1 MRKIFSY
8 VLKALL
14 FIGIVYAEP
23 ESKVEA
29 LEGKKRESSL
39 DKKIRQE
46 LKNKELKNKE
56 LKNKE
61 LKNKELKNK
70 ELKNKELKNK
80 ELKNKEL
87 KNKELKNK
95 ELKNKEEKK
104 NTEEKKEIKAKRKPR
119 AEVHH
124 GDAKNPTQKITP
136 SKIKEGTKGVQNQG
150 TQNQGVQNNAPKL
163 EEKETTPQTL
173 EKKGSSPSSQFNSI
187 FGNPNDATNN
197 TLEDKVVGGISL
209 LVNGSPITLYQIQ
222 EEQKKSKVSK
232 AQARDRLIAER
243 IKNQEIERLK
253 IHVGDD
259 KLDQE
264 MAMMAQQQ
272 GMDLD
277 RFKQMLMAEG
287 HYKLYRDQ
295 LKEHLEMQELLRNIL
310 LTNVDTSSETKMRE
324 YYNKHKDQFSIPTE
338 IETVRYTST
347 NQEDLERAMADPNL
361 EVPGVSKA
369 NEKIEMKTLNP
380 QIAQVFIS
388 HEQGSFTPI
397 MNGGGG
403 QFITFYIKEKKG
415 KNEVSFSQAKQF
427 IAQKLVEESKDKILE
442 EHFEKLRVKSRIVMI
457 RE

>member
-29 LEGKKRESSL
+29 LEGRKQESSL

-46 LKNKELKNKE
+46 LKNKDLKNK
-56 LKNKE
+56 
-61 LKNKELKNK
+61 
-70 ELKNKELKNK
+70 
-80 ELKNKEL
+80 
-87 KNKELKNK
+87 
-95 ELKNKEEKK
+95 KEEKK
-104 NTEEKKEIKAKRKPR
+104 NSEEKKETKAKKKPR

-124 GDAKNPTQKITP
+124 GDSKNPTQKITP
-136 SKIKEGTKGVQNQG
+136 PKIKESAKG
-150 TQNQGVQNNAPKL
+150 TQNQGVQSNAPKP
-163 EEKETTPQTL
+163 EKKDTTPQAT
-173 EKKGSSPSSQFNSI
+173 EKNKETSPSSQFNSI
-187 FGNPNDATNN
+187 FGNPNNATNN

-222 EEQKKSKVSK
+222 EEQEKSKVSK

-253 IHVGDD
+253 IHVDDD

-277 RFKQMLMAEG
+277 HFKQMLMAEG

-324 YYNKHKDQFSIPTE
+324 YYNKHKEQFSIPTE

-347 NQEDLERAMADPNL
+347 NQEDLERAMSNPNL

-388 HEQGSFTPI
+388 HEQGSFTPV

>member
-8 VLKALL
+8 VLRALL

-29 LEGKKRESSL
+29 LEGRKQESSL

-46 LKNKELKNKE
+46 LKNKDLKNKD
-56 LKNKE
+56 LKNKD
-61 LKNKELKNK
+61 LKNKDLKNK
-70 ELKNKELKNK
+70 DLKNKDLKNK
-80 ELKNKEL
+80 
-87 KNKELKNK
+87 
-95 ELKNKEEKK
+95 KEEKK
-104 NTEEKKEIKAKRKPR
+104 NPEEKKEIKAKRKPR

-136 SKIKEGTKGVQNQG
+136 SKIKEGAKGVQNQG
-150 TQNQGVQNNAPKL
+150 TQNQGVQNNVPKL
-163 EEKETTPQTL
+163 EEKETTSQTL
-173 EKKGSSPSSQFNSI
+173 EKNKETSPSSQFNSI
-187 FGNPNDATNN
+187 FGNPNNATNN

-253 IHVGDD
+253 IHVDDD

-277 RFKQMLMAEG
+277 HFKQMLMAEG

-324 YYNKHKDQFSIPTE
+324 YYNKHKEQFSIPTE

-361 EVPGVSKA
+361 EIPGVSKA

-388 HEQGSFTPI
+388 HEQGSFTPV

>member
-29 LEGKKRESSL
+29 LEGRKQESSL

-46 LKNKELKNKE
+46 LKNKDLKNKD
-56 LKNKE
+56 LKNK
-61 LKNKELKNK
+61 
-70 ELKNKELKNK
+70 
-80 ELKNKEL
+80 
-87 KNKELKNK
+87 
-95 ELKNKEEKK
+95 KEEKK
-104 NTEEKKEIKAKRKPR
+104 NPAEKKETKPKRKPR

-136 SKIKEGTKGVQNQG
+136 SKIKEGAKGVQNQG

-163 EEKETTPQTL
+163 EEKETISQTL
-173 EKKGSSPSSQFNSI
+173 EKNKGASPSSQFNSI
-187 FGNPNDATNN
+187 FGNPNNATNN

-253 IHVGDD
+253 IHVDDD

-277 RFKQMLMAEG
+277 HFKQMLMAEG

-324 YYNKHKDQFSIPTE
+324 YYNKHKEQFSIPTE

-347 NQEDLERAMADPNL
+347 SQEDLERAMADPNL
-361 EVPGVSKA
+361 EIPGVSKA

-388 HEQGSFTPI
+388 HEQGSFTPV

>member
-29 LEGKKRESSL
+29 LEGRKQESSL

-46 LKNKELKNKE
+46 IKNKDLKNKDLKNK
-56 LKNKE
+56 
-61 LKNKELKNK
+61 
-70 ELKNKELKNK
+70 
-80 ELKNKEL
+80 
-87 KNKELKNK
+87 
-95 ELKNKEEKK
+95 KEEKK
-104 NTEEKKEIKAKRKPR
+104 NTEEKKEVKAKRKPR

-136 SKIKEGTKGVQNQG
+136 SKIKEGAKGVQNQG

-163 EEKETTPQTL
+163 EEKETTSQTL
-173 EKKGSSPSSQFNSI
+173 EKNKGTSPSSQFNSI
-187 FGNPNDATNN
+187 FGNSNNATNN

-253 IHVGDD
+253 IHVDDD

-277 RFKQMLMAEG
+277 HFKQMLMAEG

-324 YYNKHKDQFSIPTE
+324 YYNKHKEQFSIPTE

-347 NQEDLERAMADPNL
+347 SQEDLERAMADPNL
-361 EVPGVSKA
+361 EIPGVSKA

-388 HEQGSFTPI
+388 HEQGSFTPV

>member
-8 VLKALL
+8 ISKVLL
-14 FIGIVYAEP
+14 FIGVVYAEP
-23 ESKVEA
+23 DSKVEA
-29 LEGKKRESSL
+29 LEGRKQESFL

-56 LKNKE
+56 LKNK
-61 LKNKELKNK
+61 
-70 ELKNKELKNK
+70 
-80 ELKNKEL
+80 
-87 KNKELKNK
+87 
-95 ELKNKEEKK
+95 KEEKK
-104 NTEEKKEIKAKRKPR
+104 NTEEKKETKPKRKPR

-136 SKIKEGTKGVQNQG
+136 PKIKENAKGVQNQG
-150 TQNQGVQNNAPKL
+150 TQNQGVQNNTPKL
-163 EEKETTPQTL
+163 EEKETTSQTL
-173 EKKGSSPSSQFNSI
+173 EKNKGTSPSSQFNSI
-187 FGNPNDATNN
+187 FGNPNNAANN

-253 IHVGDD
+253 IHVDDD

-277 RFKQMLMAEG
+277 HFKQMLMAEG

-324 YYNKHKDQFSIPTE
+324 YYNKHKEQFSIPTE

-347 NQEDLERAMADPNL
+347 SQEDLERAMADPNL
-361 EVPGVSKA
+361 EIPGVSKA

-388 HEQGSFTPI
+388 HEQGSFTPV

>member
-14 FIGIVYAEP
+14 FFGIAHAEP

-29 LEGKKRESSL
+29 LEGKKQESSL
-39 DKKIRQE
+39 DKKIRQ
-46 LKNKELKNKE
+46 
-56 LKNKE
+56 
-61 LKNKELKNK
+61 
-70 ELKNKELKNK
+70 
-80 ELKNKEL
+80 EL

-124 GDAKNPTQKITP
+124 GDSKNPTQKITP
-136 SKIKEGTKGVQNQG
+136 PKIKGSSKGMQNQSM
-150 TQNQGVQNNAPKL
+150 QNNVPKP
-163 EEKETTPQTL
+163 EEKDTTSQIL
-173 EKKGSSPSSQFNSI
+173 EKNKEVSPSSQFNSI
-187 FGNPNDATNN
+187 FGNPNDAAGS

-222 EEQKKSKVSK
+222 EEQEKSKVSK

-253 IHVGDD
+253 IHVDDD

-277 RFKQMLMAEG
+277 HFKQMLMAEG

-324 YYNKHKDQFSIPTE
+324 YYNKHKEQFSIPTE

-347 NQEDLERAMADPNL
+347 NQEDLERAMSNPNL

>member
-23 ESKVEA
+23 DSKVEA
-29 LEGKKRESSL
+29 LEGRKQESSL

-46 LKNKELKNKE
+46 LKNKELKNKD
-56 LKNKE
+56 LKNK
-61 LKNKELKNK
+61 
-70 ELKNKELKNK
+70 
-80 ELKNKEL
+80 
-87 KNKELKNK
+87 
-95 ELKNKEEKK
+95 KEEKK
-104 NTEEKKEIKAKRKPR
+104 NTEEKKETKAKRKPR

-136 SKIKEGTKGVQNQG
+136 SKIKEGAKGVQNQG

-163 EEKETTPQTL
+163 EEKETTSQTL
-173 EKKGSSPSSQFNSI
+173 EKKRGTSPSSQFNSI
-187 FGNPNDATNN
+187 FGNPNNATNN

-232 AQARDRLIAER
+232 AQARDRLIAEH

-253 IHVGDD
+253 IHVDDD

-277 RFKQMLMAEG
+277 HFKQMLMAEG

-324 YYNKHKDQFSIPTE
+324 YYNKHKEQFSIPTE

-361 EVPGVSKA
+361 EIPGVSKA

-388 HEQGSFTPI
+388 HEQGSFTPV

>member
-8 VLKALL
+8 ISKVLL
-14 FIGIVYAEP
+14 FIGVVYAEP
-23 ESKVEA
+23 DSKVEA
-29 LEGKKRESSL
+29 LEGRKQESSL

-46 LKNKELKNKE
+46 LKNKELKNKD
-56 LKNKE
+56 
-61 LKNKELKNK
+61 
-70 ELKNKELKNK
+70 
-80 ELKNKEL
+80 
-87 KNKELKNK
+87 
-95 ELKNKEEKK
+95 LKNKEEKK
-104 NTEEKKEIKAKRKPR
+104 EIKAQRKPR

-124 GDAKNPTQKITP
+124 GDTKNPTPKIATP
-136 SKIKEGTKGVQNQG
+136 KIKGSSKGAQNQG
-150 TQNQGVQNNAPKL
+150 AQNQGVQNNAPKP
-163 EEKETTPQTL
+163 EKKDTTPQAT
-173 EKKGSSPSSQFNSI
+173 EKNKETSPSSQFNSI
-187 FGNPNDATNN
+187 FGNPNNATNN

-222 EEQKKSKVSK
+222 EEQEKSKVSK
-232 AQARDRLIAER
+232 AQAKDRLIAER

-253 IHVGDD
+253 IHVDDD

-277 RFKQMLMAEG
+277 HFKQMLMAEG

-324 YYNKHKDQFSIPTE
+324 YYNKHKEQFSIPTE

-388 HEQGSFTPI
+388 HEQGSFTPV

>member
-29 LEGKKRESSL
+29 LEGREQESSL

-46 LKNKELKNKE
+46 LKNKDLKNK
-56 LKNKE
+56 
-61 LKNKELKNK
+61 
-70 ELKNKELKNK
+70 
-80 ELKNKEL
+80 
-87 KNKELKNK
+87 
-95 ELKNKEEKK
+95 KEEKK
-104 NTEEKKEIKAKRKPR
+104 NPEEKKETKAKRKPR

-136 SKIKEGTKGVQNQG
+136 SKIKEGAKGVQNQG

-163 EEKETTPQTL
+163 EEKETTSQTL
-173 EKKGSSPSSQFNSI
+173 EKNKGASPSSQFNSI
-187 FGNPNDATNN
+187 FGNPNNATNN

-222 EEQKKSKVSK
+222 EEQEKSKVSK

-253 IHVGDD
+253 IHVDDD

-277 RFKQMLMAEG
+277 HFKQMLMAEG

-324 YYNKHKDQFSIPTE
+324 YYNKHKEQFSIPTE

-361 EVPGVSKA
+361 EIPGVSKA

-388 HEQGSFTPI
+388 HEQGSFTPV

>member
-29 LEGKKRESSL
+29 LEGRRQESSL

-46 LKNKELKNKE
+46 LKNKDLKNK
-56 LKNKE
+56 
-61 LKNKELKNK
+61 
-70 ELKNKELKNK
+70 
-80 ELKNKEL
+80 
-87 KNKELKNK
+87 
-95 ELKNKEEKK
+95 KEEKK
-104 NTEEKKEIKAKRKPR
+104 NPEEKKETKAKRKPR

-136 SKIKEGTKGVQNQG
+136 PKIKEGAKGVQNQG
-150 TQNQGVQNNAPKL
+150 TQNQGVQSNAPKL
-163 EEKETTPQTL
+163 EEKETTSQTL
-173 EKKGSSPSSQFNSI
+173 EKNKGTSPSSQFNSI
-187 FGNPNDATNN
+187 FVNPNDAAGN
-197 TLEDKVVGGISL
+197 TLEDNVVGGISL

-222 EEQKKSKVSK
+222 EEQEKSKVSK

-253 IHVGDD
+253 IHVDDD

-277 RFKQMLMAEG
+277 HFKQMLMAEG

-324 YYNKHKDQFSIPTE
+324 YYNKHKEQFSIPTE

-361 EVPGVSKA
+361 EIPGVSKA

-388 HEQGSFTPI
+388 HEQGSFTPV

>member
-14 FIGIVYAEP
+14 FFGIAHAES

-29 LEGKKRESSL
+29 LEGKKQESSL
-39 DKKIRQE
+39 DKKNRQ
-46 LKNKELKNKE
+46 
-56 LKNKE
+56 
-61 LKNKELKNK
+61 
-70 ELKNKELKNK
+70 
-80 ELKNKEL
+80 EL

-104 NTEEKKEIKAKRKPR
+104 NTEEKKTTKTRAKPR

-124 GDAKNPTQKITP
+124 GDSKNPAQKITSP
-136 SKIKEGTKGVQNQG
+136 KITPPKIKGSKKALQNQSD
-150 TQNQGVQNNAPKL
+150 QNNAIKPQ
-163 EEKETTPQTL
+163 EKTTQTT
-173 EKKGSSPSSQFNSI
+173 EKKEASPSSQFNSI
-187 FGNPNDATNN
+187 FGNPNDATSN

-222 EEQKKSKVSK
+222 EEQEKSKVSK

-253 IHVGDD
+253 IHVDDD

-277 RFKQMLMAEG
+277 HFKQMLMAEG

-324 YYNKHKDQFSIPTE
+324 YYNKHKEQFSIPTE

-347 NQEDLERAMADPNL
+347 NQEDLERAMSNPNL

-388 HEQGSFTPI
+388 HEQGSFTPV

>member
-14 FIGIVYAEP
+14 FFGIAHAEP

-29 LEGKKRESSL
+29 LEGKKQESSL

-61 LKNKELKNK
+61 
-70 ELKNKELKNK
+70 
-80 ELKNKEL
+80 
-87 KNKELKNK
+87 
-95 ELKNKEEKK
+95 EKK
-104 NTEEKKEIKAKRKPR
+104 NAEEKKEIKAKRKPR

-124 GDAKNPTQKITP
+124 GDSKNPAQKITP
-136 SKIKEGTKGVQNQG
+136 PKIKGSAKGMQNQSM
-150 TQNQGVQNNAPKL
+150 QNNAPKP
-163 EEKETTPQTL
+163 EEKDTSSQTL
-173 EKKGSSPSSQFNSI
+173 EKNKGVSPSSQFNSI

-222 EEQKKSKVSK
+222 EEQEKSKVSK

-253 IHVGDD
+253 IHVDDD

-277 RFKQMLMAEG
+277 HFKQMLMAEG

-324 YYNKHKDQFSIPTE
+324 YYNKHKEQFSIPTE

-347 NQEDLERAMADPNL
+347 NQEDLERAMSNPNL

>member
-14 FIGIVYAEP
+14 FIGIAHAEP

-61 LKNKELKNK
+61 
-70 ELKNKELKNK
+70 
-80 ELKNKEL
+80 
-87 KNKELKNK
+87 
-95 ELKNKEEKK
+95 EKK

-124 GDAKNPTQKITP
+124 GDSKNPAQKITP
-136 SKIKEGTKGVQNQG
+136 PKIKKGAKG

-163 EEKETTPQTL
+163 EEKETTSQIL
-173 EKKGSSPSSQFNSI
+173 EKNKGASPSSQFNSI
-187 FGNPNDATNN
+187 FGNPNDAANN
-197 TLEDKVVGGISL
+197 TPEDKVVGGISL

-222 EEQKKSKVSK
+222 EEQEKSKASK

-253 IHVGDD
+253 IHVDDD

-277 RFKQMLMAEG
+277 HFKQMLMAEG

-324 YYNKHKDQFSIPTE
+324 YYNKHKEQFSIPTE

-347 NQEDLERAMADPNL
+347 NQEDLERAMSNPNL

-388 HEQGSFTPI
+388 HEQGSFTPV

>member
-14 FIGIVYAEP
+14 FVGIAYAEP

-29 LEGKKRESSL
+29 LEGRKQESSL

-46 LKNKELKNKE
+46 LKNKDLKNK
-56 LKNKE
+56 
-61 LKNKELKNK
+61 
-70 ELKNKELKNK
+70 
-80 ELKNKEL
+80 
-87 KNKELKNK
+87 
-95 ELKNKEEKK
+95 KEEKK
-104 NTEEKKEIKAKRKPR
+104 NPAEKKEIKAKRKPR

-136 SKIKEGTKGVQNQG
+136 SKIKEGAKGVQNQG
-150 TQNQGVQNNAPKL
+150 TQNQGVQNNVPKL
-163 EEKETTPQTL
+163 EEKETTSQTL
-173 EKKGSSPSSQFNSI
+173 EKNKGTSPSSQFNSI
-187 FGNPNDATNN
+187 FGNPNNATNN

-253 IHVGDD
+253 IHVDDD

-277 RFKQMLMAEG
+277 HFKQMLMAEG

-324 YYNKHKDQFSIPTE
+324 YYNKHKEQFSIPTE

-347 NQEDLERAMADPNL
+347 SQEDLERAMADPNL
-361 EVPGVSKA
+361 EIPGVSKA

-388 HEQGSFTPI
+388 HEQGSFTPV

>member
-8 VLKALL
+8 ISKVLL
-14 FIGIVYAEP
+14 FIGVVYAEP
-23 ESKVEA
+23 DSKVEA
-29 LEGKKRESSL
+29 LEGRKQESSL

-46 LKNKELKNKE
+46 LKNKDLKNK
-56 LKNKE
+56 
-61 LKNKELKNK
+61 
-70 ELKNKELKNK
+70 
-80 ELKNKEL
+80 
-87 KNKELKNK
+87 
-95 ELKNKEEKK
+95 KEEKK
-104 NTEEKKEIKAKRKPR
+104 NPEEKKETKAKRKPR

-124 GDAKNPTQKITP
+124 GDTKNPAPKITP
-136 SKIKEGTKGVQNQG
+136 PKIKENAKGV
-150 TQNQGVQNNAPKL
+150 QNQGVQNNTPKP
-163 EEKETTPQTL
+163 EEKETTPQAT
-173 EKKGSSPSSQFNSI
+173 EKNKETSPSSQFNSI
-187 FGNPNDATNN
+187 FGNPNNATNN

-222 EEQKKSKVSK
+222 EEQEKSKVSK

-253 IHVGDD
+253 IHVDDD

-277 RFKQMLMAEG
+277 HFKQMLMAEG

-324 YYNKHKDQFSIPTE
+324 YYNKHKEQFSIPTE

-347 NQEDLERAMADPNL
+347 SQEDLERAMADPNL
-361 EVPGVSKA
+361 EIPGVSKA

-388 HEQGSFTPI
+388 HEQGSFTPV

>member
-8 VLKALL
+8 ISKVLL
-14 FIGIVYAEP
+14 FIGVVYAEP
-23 ESKVEA
+23 DSKVEA
-29 LEGKKRESSL
+29 LEGRKQESSL

-46 LKNKELKNKE
+46 LKNKD
-56 LKNKE
+56 
-61 LKNKELKNK
+61 
-70 ELKNKELKNK
+70 
-80 ELKNKEL
+80 
-87 KNKELKNK
+87 
-95 ELKNKEEKK
+95 LKNKEEKK
-104 NTEEKKEIKAKRKPR
+104 NTEEKKTTKTRAKPR

-124 GDAKNPTQKITP
+124 GDTKNPTPKITP
-136 SKIKEGTKGVQNQG
+136 PKIKGSSKGA
-150 TQNQGVQNNAPKL
+150 QNQGVQNNAPKP
-163 EEKETTPQTL
+163 EEKDTTPQAT
-173 EKKGSSPSSQFNSI
+173 EKNKETSPSSQFNSI
-187 FGNPNDATNN
+187 FGNPNNATNN

-222 EEQKKSKVSK
+222 EEQEKSKVSK
-232 AQARDRLIAER
+232 AQARDRLIAEH

-253 IHVGDD
+253 IHVDDD

-277 RFKQMLMAEG
+277 HFKQMLMAEG

-324 YYNKHKDQFSIPTE
+324 YYNKHKEQFSIPTE

-347 NQEDLERAMADPNL
+347 NQEDLERVMADPNL

-388 HEQGSFTPI
+388 HEQGSFTPV

>member
-56 LKNKE
+56 
-61 LKNKELKNK
+61 
-70 ELKNKELKNK
+70 
-80 ELKNKEL
+80 
-87 KNKELKNK
+87 
-95 ELKNKEEKK
+95 EKK

-124 GDAKNPTQKITP
+124 GDSKNPAQKITP
-136 SKIKEGTKGVQNQG
+136 PKIKESAKGVQNQG

-163 EEKETTPQTL
+163 EEKEIISQTL
-173 EKKGSSPSSQFNSI
+173 EKKGASPSSQFNSI
-187 FGNPNDATNN
+187 FGNPNNAANN

-253 IHVGDD
+253 IHVDDD

-277 RFKQMLMAEG
+277 HFKQMLMAEG

-324 YYNKHKDQFSIPTE
+324 YYNKHKEQFSIPTE

-388 HEQGSFTPI
+388 HEQGSFTPV

>member
-29 LEGKKRESSL
+29 LEGRKQESSL

-46 LKNKELKNKE
+46 MKNKDLKNKELKNK
-56 LKNKE
+56 
-61 LKNKELKNK
+61 
-70 ELKNKELKNK
+70 
-80 ELKNKEL
+80 
-87 KNKELKNK
+87 
-95 ELKNKEEKK
+95 KEEKK

-124 GDAKNPTQKITP
+124 GDSKNPAQKITP
-136 SKIKEGTKGVQNQG
+136 PKIKEGAKGIQNQG
-150 TQNQGVQNNAPKL
+150 TQNQGVQNNVPKL
-163 EEKETTPQTL
+163 EEKETTSQTL
-173 EKKGSSPSSQFNSI
+173 EKNKGTSPSSQFNSI
-187 FGNPNDATNN
+187 FGNPNNAAGN

-253 IHVGDD
+253 IHVDDD

-277 RFKQMLMAEG
+277 HFKQMLMAEG

-324 YYNKHKDQFSIPTE
+324 YYNKHKEQFSIPTE

-361 EVPGVSKA
+361 EIPGVSKA

-388 HEQGSFTPI
+388 HEQGSFTPV

>member
-29 LEGKKRESSL
+29 LEGKKREPSL

-56 LKNKE
+56 LKS
-61 LKNKELKNK
+61 
-70 ELKNKELKNK
+70 
-80 ELKNKEL
+80 
-87 KNKELKNK
+87 
-95 ELKNKEEKK
+95 KEEKK
-104 NTEEKKEIKAKRKPR
+104 NTEEKKETKAKRKPR

-136 SKIKEGTKGVQNQG
+136 PKIKEGAKGVQNQG
-150 TQNQGVQNNAPKL
+150 TQNQGVQNNAPKP
-163 EEKETTPQTL
+163 EEKETTPQIL
-173 EKKGSSPSSQFNSI
+173 EKNKGASPSSQFNSI
-187 FGNPNDATNN
+187 FGNPNNAANN

-253 IHVGDD
+253 IHVDDD

-277 RFKQMLMAEG
+277 HFKQMLMAEG

-324 YYNKHKDQFSIPTE
+324 YYNKHKEQFSIPTE

-347 NQEDLERAMADPNL
+347 SQEDLERAMADPNL
-361 EVPGVSKA
+361 EIPGVSKA

-388 HEQGSFTPI
+388 HEQGSFTPV

-427 IAQKLVEESKDKILE
+427 ITQKLVEESKDKILE

>member
-14 FIGIVYAEP
+14 FFGIAHAEP

-29 LEGKKRESSL
+29 LEGKKQESSL

-61 LKNKELKNK
+61 LKNKE
-70 ELKNKELKNK
+70 
-80 ELKNKEL
+80 
-87 KNKELKNK
+87 
-95 ELKNKEEKK
+95 
-104 NTEEKKEIKAKRKPR
+104 EKKEIKAKRKPR

-124 GDAKNPTQKITP
+124 GDSKNPAQKITSP
-136 SKIKEGTKGVQNQG
+136 KITPPKVKGSKKALQNQSD
-150 TQNQGVQNNAPKL
+150 QNNAIKPK
-163 EEKETTPQTL
+163 EKATQTT
-173 EKKGSSPSSQFNSI
+173 EKKEVSPSSQFNSI

-222 EEQKKSKVSK
+222 EEQEKSKVSK

-253 IHVGDD
+253 IHVDDD

-277 RFKQMLMAEG
+277 HFKQMLMAEG

-324 YYNKHKDQFSIPTE
+324 YYNKHKEQFSIPTE

-347 NQEDLERAMADPNL
+347 NQEDLERAMSNPNL

>member
-8 VLKALL
+8 ISKVLL
-14 FIGIVYAEP
+14 FIGVVYAEP
-23 ESKVEA
+23 DSKVEA
-29 LEGKKRESSL
+29 LEGRKQESSL

-46 LKNKELKNKE
+46 LKSKELKNKD
-56 LKNKE
+56 
-61 LKNKELKNK
+61 
-70 ELKNKELKNK
+70 
-80 ELKNKEL
+80 
-87 KNKELKNK
+87 
-95 ELKNKEEKK
+95 LKNKEEKK
-104 NTEEKKEIKAKRKPR
+104 ETKAKRKPR

-136 SKIKEGTKGVQNQG
+136 PKIKEGAKGVQNQG
-150 TQNQGVQNNAPKL
+150 VQNQGVQSNAPKP
-163 EEKETTPQTL
+163 EKKDTTPQAT
-173 EKKGSSPSSQFNSI
+173 EKNKETSPSSQFNSI
-187 FGNPNDATNN
+187 FGNPNNATNN

-222 EEQKKSKVSK
+222 EEQEKSKVSK

-253 IHVGDD
+253 IHVDDD

-277 RFKQMLMAEG
+277 HFKQMLMAEG

-324 YYNKHKDQFSIPTE
+324 YYNKHKEQFSIPTE

-347 NQEDLERAMADPNL
+347 NQEDLERAMSNPNL

-388 HEQGSFTPI
+388 HEQGSFTPV

>member
-29 LEGKKRESSL
+29 LEGRRQESSL

-46 LKNKELKNKE
+46 LKNKDLKNK
-56 LKNKE
+56 
-61 LKNKELKNK
+61 
-70 ELKNKELKNK
+70 
-80 ELKNKEL
+80 
-87 KNKELKNK
+87 
-95 ELKNKEEKK
+95 KEEKK
-104 NTEEKKEIKAKRKPR
+104 NPEEKKETKAKRKPR

-136 SKIKEGTKGVQNQG
+136 SKIKEGAKGVQNQG

-163 EEKETTPQTL
+163 EEKETISQTL
-173 EKKGSSPSSQFNSI
+173 EKNKGTSPSSQFNSI
-187 FGNPNDATNN
+187 FGNPNNATNN

-253 IHVGDD
+253 IHVDDD

-277 RFKQMLMAEG
+277 HFKQMLMAEG

-324 YYNKHKDQFSIPTE
+324 YYNKHKEQFSIPTE

-361 EVPGVSKA
+361 EIPGVSKA

-388 HEQGSFTPI
+388 HEQGSFTPV

>member
-56 LKNKE
+56 
-61 LKNKELKNK
+61 
-70 ELKNKELKNK
+70 
-80 ELKNKEL
+80 
-87 KNKELKNK
+87 
-95 ELKNKEEKK
+95 EKK

-124 GDAKNPTQKITP
+124 GDSKNPTQKITP
-136 SKIKEGTKGVQNQG
+136 SKIKEGAKGVQNQG

-163 EEKETTPQTL
+163 EEKETTSQTL
-173 EKKGSSPSSQFNSI
+173 EKNKETSPSSQFNSI
-187 FGNPNDATNN
+187 FGNPNNATNN

-222 EEQKKSKVSK
+222 EEQEKSKVSK

-253 IHVGDD
+253 IHVDDD

-277 RFKQMLMAEG
+277 HFKQMLMAEG

-324 YYNKHKDQFSIPTE
+324 YYNKHKEQFSIPTE

-347 NQEDLERAMADPNL
+347 NQEDLERAMSNPNL

-388 HEQGSFTPI
+388 HEQGSFTPV

>member
-29 LEGKKRESSL
+29 LEGRKQESSL

-46 LKNKELKNKE
+46 LKNKELKNK
-56 LKNKE
+56 
-61 LKNKELKNK
+61 
-70 ELKNKELKNK
+70 
-80 ELKNKEL
+80 
-87 KNKELKNK
+87 
-95 ELKNKEEKK
+95 KEEKK
-104 NTEEKKEIKAKRKPR
+104 NTEEKKETKAKKKPR

-136 SKIKEGTKGVQNQG
+136 PKIKEGAKGVQNQG

-163 EEKETTPQTL
+163 EEKETTHQTL
-173 EKKGSSPSSQFNSI
+173 EKNKGTSPSSQFNSI
-187 FGNPNDATNN
+187 FGNPNNAANN

-253 IHVGDD
+253 IHVDDD

-277 RFKQMLMAEG
+277 HFKQMLMAEG

-324 YYNKHKDQFSIPTE
+324 YYNKHKEQFSIPTE

-361 EVPGVSKA
+361 EIPGVSKA

-388 HEQGSFTPI
+388 HEQGSFTPV

>member
-29 LEGKKRESSL
+29 LEGRKQESSL

-56 LKNKE
+56 
-61 LKNKELKNK
+61 
-70 ELKNKELKNK
+70 
-80 ELKNKEL
+80 
-87 KNKELKNK
+87 
-95 ELKNKEEKK
+95 EKK
-104 NTEEKKEIKAKRKPR
+104 NPEEKKEIKAKRKPR

-136 SKIKEGTKGVQNQG
+136 SKIKEGAKGVQNQG

-163 EEKETTPQTL
+163 EEKETTSQTL
-173 EKKGSSPSSQFNSI
+173 EKNKGTSPGSQFNSI
-187 FGNPNDATNN
+187 FGNPNNAANN

-253 IHVGDD
+253 IHVDDD

-277 RFKQMLMAEG
+277 HFKQMLMAEG

-324 YYNKHKDQFSIPTE
+324 YYNKHKEQFSIPTE

-361 EVPGVSKA
+361 EIPGVSKA

-388 HEQGSFTPI
+388 HEQGSFTPV

>member
-29 LEGKKRESSL
+29 LEGRKQESSL

-46 LKNKELKNKE
+46 MKNKDLKNKDLKNK
-56 LKNKE
+56 
-61 LKNKELKNK
+61 
-70 ELKNKELKNK
+70 
-80 ELKNKEL
+80 
-87 KNKELKNK
+87 
-95 ELKNKEEKK
+95 KEEKK
-104 NTEEKKEIKAKRKPR
+104 NPKEKKEIKAKRKPR

-124 GDAKNPTQKITP
+124 GDAKNPAQKITP
-136 SKIKEGTKGVQNQG
+136 SKIKEGAKGVQNQG

-163 EEKETTPQTL
+163 EEKETTSQTL
-173 EKKGSSPSSQFNSI
+173 EKNKGTSPSSQFNSI
-187 FGNPNDATNN
+187 FGNPNNATNN

-253 IHVGDD
+253 IHVDDD

-277 RFKQMLMAEG
+277 HFKQMLMAEG

-324 YYNKHKDQFSIPTE
+324 YYNKHKEQFSIPTE

-347 NQEDLERAMADPNL
+347 NQEDLERAMSNPNL

-388 HEQGSFTPI
+388 HEQGSFTPV

>member
-29 LEGKKRESSL
+29 LEGRKQESSL

-46 LKNKELKNKE
+46 LKNKELKNKD
-56 LKNKE
+56 LKNK
-61 LKNKELKNK
+61 
-70 ELKNKELKNK
+70 
-80 ELKNKEL
+80 
-87 KNKELKNK
+87 
-95 ELKNKEEKK
+95 KEEKK
-104 NTEEKKEIKAKRKPR
+104 NPAEKKETKAKRKPR

-136 SKIKEGTKGVQNQG
+136 PKIKEGAKGVQNQG
-150 TQNQGVQNNAPKL
+150 TQNQGVQNNVPKL
-163 EEKETTPQTL
+163 EEKETTSQTL
-173 EKKGSSPSSQFNSI
+173 EKNKGTSPSSQFNSI
-187 FGNPNDATNN
+187 FGNPNDAANS

-222 EEQKKSKVSK
+222 EEQEKSKVSK
-232 AQARDRLIAER
+232 AQARDRLIAEH

-253 IHVGDD
+253 IHVDDD

-277 RFKQMLMAEG
+277 HFKQMLMAEG

-324 YYNKHKDQFSIPTE
+324 YYNKHKEQFSIPTE

-361 EVPGVSKA
+361 EIPGVSKA

-388 HEQGSFTPI
+388 HEQGSFTPV

>member
-8 VLKALL
+8 VLRALL

-61 LKNKELKNK
+61 
-70 ELKNKELKNK
+70 
-80 ELKNKEL
+80 
-87 KNKELKNK
+87 
-95 ELKNKEEKK
+95 EKK
-104 NTEEKKEIKAKRKPR
+104 NTEEKKETKAKRKPR

-136 SKIKEGTKGVQNQG
+136 PKIKEGAKGMQNQSM
-150 TQNQGVQNNAPKL
+150 QNNAPKL
-163 EEKETTPQTL
+163 EEKETTSQIL
-173 EKKGSSPSSQFNSI
+173 EKKGASPNSQFNSI
-187 FGNPNDATNN
+187 FGNPNDATGN
-197 TLEDKVVGGISL
+197 TLENNVVGGISL

-222 EEQKKSKVSK
+222 EEQEKSKVSK

-253 IHVGDD
+253 IHVDDD

-277 RFKQMLMAEG
+277 HFKQMLMAEG

-324 YYNKHKDQFSIPTE
+324 YYNKHKEQFSIPTE

-361 EVPGVSKA
+361 EIPGVSKA

-388 HEQGSFTPI
+388 HEQGSFTPV

>member
-29 LEGKKRESSL
+29 LEGRKQESSL

-56 LKNKE
+56 LKNKD
-61 LKNKELKNK
+61 LKNK
-70 ELKNKELKNK
+70 
-80 ELKNKEL
+80 
-87 KNKELKNK
+87 
-95 ELKNKEEKK
+95 KEEKK
-104 NTEEKKEIKAKRKPR
+104 NPAEKKETKAKRKPR

-136 SKIKEGTKGVQNQG
+136 PKIKEGAKGVQNQG
-150 TQNQGVQNNAPKL
+150 TQNQGVQNNTPKL
-163 EEKETTPQTL
+163 EEKETISQTL
-173 EKKGSSPSSQFNSI
+173 EKNKGTSPSSQFNSI
-187 FGNPNDATNN
+187 FGNPNNATNN

-222 EEQKKSKVSK
+222 EEQEKSKVSK

-253 IHVGDD
+253 IHVDDD

-277 RFKQMLMAEG
+277 HFKQMLMAEG

-324 YYNKHKDQFSIPTE
+324 YYNKHKEQFSIPTE

-361 EVPGVSKA
+361 EIPGVSKA

-388 HEQGSFTPI
+388 HEQGSFTPV

>member
-29 LEGKKRESSL
+29 LEGRKQESSL

-46 LKNKELKNKE
+46 LKNKDLKNKD
-56 LKNKE
+56 LKNK
-61 LKNKELKNK
+61 
-70 ELKNKELKNK
+70 
-80 ELKNKEL
+80 
-87 KNKELKNK
+87 
-95 ELKNKEEKK
+95 KEEKK
-104 NTEEKKEIKAKRKPR
+104 NTAEKKETKAKRKPR

-136 SKIKEGTKGVQNQG
+136 SKIKESTKGM
-150 TQNQGVQNNAPKL
+150 QNQGVQNNAPKL
-163 EEKETTPQTL
+163 EEKDTTSQTL
-173 EKKGSSPSSQFNSI
+173 EKNKGTSPSSQFNSI

-222 EEQKKSKVSK
+222 EEQEKSKVSK

-253 IHVGDD
+253 IHVDDD

-277 RFKQMLMAEG
+277 HFKQMLMAEG

-324 YYNKHKDQFSIPTE
+324 YYNKHKEQFSIPTE

-347 NQEDLERAMADPNL
+347 NQEDLERAMSNPNL

-388 HEQGSFTPI
+388 HEQGSFTPV

>member
-29 LEGKKRESSL
+29 LEGRKQESSL

-46 LKNKELKNKE
+46 IKNKDLKNKDLKNK
-56 LKNKE
+56 
-61 LKNKELKNK
+61 
-70 ELKNKELKNK
+70 
-80 ELKNKEL
+80 
-87 KNKELKNK
+87 
-95 ELKNKEEKK
+95 KEEKK
-104 NTEEKKEIKAKRKPR
+104 NTEEKKETKPKRKPR

-136 SKIKEGTKGVQNQG
+136 PKIKENAKGVQNQG
-150 TQNQGVQNNAPKL
+150 TQNQGVQNNTPKL
-163 EEKETTPQTL
+163 EEKETTSQTL
-173 EKKGSSPSSQFNSI
+173 EKNKGTSPSSQFNSI
-187 FGNPNDATNN
+187 FGNPNNAANN

-222 EEQKKSKVSK
+222 EEQEKSKVSK

-253 IHVGDD
+253 IHVDDD

-277 RFKQMLMAEG
+277 HFKQMLMAEG

-324 YYNKHKDQFSIPTE
+324 YYNKHKEQFSIPTE

-361 EVPGVSKA
+361 EIPGVSKA

-388 HEQGSFTPI
+388 HEQGSFTPV

>member
-29 LEGKKRESSL
+29 LEGRKQESSL

-46 LKNKELKNKE
+46 LKNKDLKNK
-56 LKNKE
+56 
-61 LKNKELKNK
+61 
-70 ELKNKELKNK
+70 
-80 ELKNKEL
+80 
-87 KNKELKNK
+87 
-95 ELKNKEEKK
+95 KEEKK
-104 NTEEKKEIKAKRKPR
+104 NPEEKKETKAKRKPR

-136 SKIKEGTKGVQNQG
+136 PKIKEGAKGV
-150 TQNQGVQNNAPKL
+150 QNQGVQNNAPKP
-163 EEKETTPQTL
+163 EEKETTSQIL

-187 FGNPNDATNN
+187 FGNPNNAANS

-253 IHVGDD
+253 IHVDDD

-277 RFKQMLMAEG
+277 HFKQMLMAEG

-324 YYNKHKDQFSIPTE
+324 YYNKHKEQFSIPTE

-361 EVPGVSKA
+361 EIPGVSKA

-388 HEQGSFTPI
+388 HEQGSFTPV

>member
-14 FIGIVYAEP
+14 FFGIAHAEP

-29 LEGKKRESSL
+29 LEGKKQESSL

-56 LKNKE
+56 
-61 LKNKELKNK
+61 
-70 ELKNKELKNK
+70 
-80 ELKNKEL
+80 
-87 KNKELKNK
+87 
-95 ELKNKEEKK
+95 EKK
-104 NTEEKKEIKAKRKPR
+104 NVKEKKTTKTRAKPR

-124 GDAKNPTQKITP
+124 GDSKNPTQKITSP
-136 SKIKEGTKGVQNQG
+136 KIKEGAKGVQNQG
-150 TQNQGVQNNAPKL
+150 TQNQGVQSNAPKL
-163 EEKETTPQTL
+163 EEKETTSQTL
-173 EKKGSSPSSQFNSI
+173 EKNKGTSPSSQFNSI
-187 FGNPNDATNN
+187 FGNPNNAANN

-253 IHVGDD
+253 IHVDDD

-277 RFKQMLMAEG
+277 HFKQMLMAEG

-324 YYNKHKDQFSIPTE
+324 YYNKHKEQFSIPTE

-361 EVPGVSKA
+361 EIPGVSKA

-388 HEQGSFTPI
+388 HEQGSFTPV

>member
-29 LEGKKRESSL
+29 LEGRKQESSL

-46 LKNKELKNKE
+46 LKNKDLKNK
-56 LKNKE
+56 
-61 LKNKELKNK
+61 
-70 ELKNKELKNK
+70 
-80 ELKNKEL
+80 
-87 KNKELKNK
+87 
-95 ELKNKEEKK
+95 KEEKK
-104 NTEEKKEIKAKRKPR
+104 NPEEKKETKAKRKPR

-150 TQNQGVQNNAPKL
+150 MQNQGVQSNAPKP
-163 EEKETTPQTL
+163 EEKETTPQAT
-173 EKKGSSPSSQFNSI
+173 EKNKGTSPSSQFNSI
-187 FGNPNDATNN
+187 FGNPNNATNN

-222 EEQKKSKVSK
+222 EEQEKSKVSK

-253 IHVGDD
+253 IHVDDD

-277 RFKQMLMAEG
+277 HFKQMLMAEG

-324 YYNKHKDQFSIPTE
+324 YYNKHKEQFSIPTE

-361 EVPGVSKA
+361 EIPGVSKA

-388 HEQGSFTPI
+388 HEQGSFTPV

>member
-56 LKNKE
+56 
-61 LKNKELKNK
+61 
-70 ELKNKELKNK
+70 
-80 ELKNKEL
+80 
-87 KNKELKNK
+87 
-95 ELKNKEEKK
+95 EKK

-124 GDAKNPTQKITP
+124 GDSKNPTQKITP
-136 SKIKEGTKGVQNQG
+136 SKIKEGAKGVQNQG

-163 EEKETTPQTL
+163 EEKETTSQTL
-173 EKKGSSPSSQFNSI
+173 EKNKGTSPSSQFNSI
-187 FGNPNDATNN
+187 FGNPNDAANN

-222 EEQKKSKVSK
+222 EEQEKSKVSK

-253 IHVGDD
+253 IHVDDD

-277 RFKQMLMAEG
+277 HFKQMLMAEG

-324 YYNKHKDQFSIPTE
+324 YYNKHKEQFSIPTE

-347 NQEDLERAMADPNL
+347 NQEDLERAMSNPNL

-388 HEQGSFTPI
+388 HEQGSFTPV

>member
-14 FIGIVYAEP
+14 FFGIAHAES

-29 LEGKKRESSL
+29 LEGKKQESSL

-61 LKNKELKNK
+61 
-70 ELKNKELKNK
+70 
-80 ELKNKEL
+80 
-87 KNKELKNK
+87 
-95 ELKNKEEKK
+95 EKK
-104 NTEEKKEIKAKRKPR
+104 NTEEKKTTKTRAKPR

-124 GDAKNPTQKITP
+124 GDAKNPAQKITSP
-136 SKIKEGTKGVQNQG
+136 KITPPKIKGSKKALQNQSD
-150 TQNQGVQNNAPKL
+150 QNNAIKPQ
-163 EEKETTPQTL
+163 EKTTQTT
-173 EKKGSSPSSQFNSI
+173 EKKEVSPSSQFNSI
-187 FGNPNDATNN
+187 FGNPNNAAGS

-222 EEQKKSKVSK
+222 EEQEKSKVSK

-253 IHVGDD
+253 IHVDDD

-277 RFKQMLMAEG
+277 HFKQMLMAEG

-324 YYNKHKDQFSIPTE
+324 YYNKHKEQFSIPTE

-347 NQEDLERAMADPNL
+347 NQEDLERAMSNPNL

-388 HEQGSFTPI
+388 HEQGSFTPV

>member
-8 VLKALL
+8 ISKVLL
-14 FIGIVYAEP
+14 FIGVVYAEP
-23 ESKVEA
+23 DSKVEA
-29 LEGKKRESSL
+29 LEGRKQEFSL

-46 LKNKELKNKE
+46 LKNKD
-56 LKNKE
+56 
-61 LKNKELKNK
+61 
-70 ELKNKELKNK
+70 
-80 ELKNKEL
+80 
-87 KNKELKNK
+87 
-95 ELKNKEEKK
+95 LKNKEEKK
-104 NTEEKKEIKAKRKPR
+104 NTEEKKTTKTRAKPR

-124 GDAKNPTQKITP
+124 GDTKNPAPKITP
-136 SKIKEGTKGVQNQG
+136 PKIKGSGKGVQNQG
-150 TQNQGVQNNAPKL
+150 MQNQGVQNNAPKP
-163 EEKETTPQTL
+163 EKKDTTPQAT
-173 EKKGSSPSSQFNSI
+173 EKNKETSPSSQFNSI
-187 FGNPNDATNN
+187 FGNPNNAANN

-222 EEQKKSKVSK
+222 EEQEKSKVSK

-253 IHVGDD
+253 IHVDDD

-277 RFKQMLMAEG
+277 HFKQMLMAEG

-324 YYNKHKDQFSIPTE
+324 YYNKHKEQFSIPTE

-347 NQEDLERAMADPNL
+347 NQEDLERAMSNPNL

-388 HEQGSFTPI
+388 HEQGSFTPV

>member
-29 LEGKKRESSL
+29 LEGKKQEPSL
-39 DKKIRQE
+39 DKKIRQ
-46 LKNKELKNKE
+46 
-56 LKNKE
+56 
-61 LKNKELKNK
+61 
-70 ELKNKELKNK
+70 
-80 ELKNKEL
+80 
-87 KNKELKNK
+87 ELKNK

-104 NTEEKKEIKAKRKPR
+104 NTEEKKEIKPKRKPR

-136 SKIKEGTKGVQNQG
+136 SKIKEGAKGVQNQG

-163 EEKETTPQTL
+163 EEKETTSQTL
-173 EKKGSSPSSQFNSI
+173 EKNKGASPGSQFNSI
-187 FGNPNDATNN
+187 FGNPNNATNN

-222 EEQKKSKVSK
+222 EEQEKSKVSK

-253 IHVGDD
+253 IHVDDD

-324 YYNKHKDQFSIPTE
+324 YYNKHKEQFSIPTE

-347 NQEDLERAMADPNL
+347 SQEDLERAMADPNL
-361 EVPGVSKA
+361 EIPGVSKA

-388 HEQGSFTPI
+388 HEQGSFTPV

>member
-8 VLKALL
+8 ISKVLL
-14 FIGIVYAEP
+14 FIGVVYAEP
-23 ESKVEA
+23 DSKVEA
-29 LEGKKRESSL
+29 LEGRKQESSL

-46 LKNKELKNKE
+46 LKNKD
-56 LKNKE
+56 
-61 LKNKELKNK
+61 
-70 ELKNKELKNK
+70 
-80 ELKNKEL
+80 
-87 KNKELKNK
+87 
-95 ELKNKEEKK
+95 LKNKEEKK
-104 NTEEKKEIKAKRKPR
+104 NTEEKKTTKTRAKPR

-124 GDAKNPTQKITP
+124 GDTKNPAPKITP
-136 SKIKEGTKGVQNQG
+136 PKIKGSAKGIQNQG
-150 TQNQGVQNNAPKL
+150 TQNQGVQNNAPKP
-163 EEKETTPQTL
+163 EKKDTTPQAT
-173 EKKGSSPSSQFNSI
+173 EKNKETSPSSQFNSI
-187 FGNPNDATNN
+187 FGNPNNATNN

-222 EEQKKSKVSK
+222 EEQEKSKVSK

-253 IHVGDD
+253 IHVDDD

-277 RFKQMLMAEG
+277 HFKQMLMAEG

-324 YYNKHKDQFSIPTE
+324 YYNKHKEQFSIPTE

-388 HEQGSFTPI
+388 HEQGSFTPV